1 MIMKRRFLRLAVLV
15 LTMVTVL
22 IAFGITGTTVGATS
36 PPPSPAPQLD
46 TPKSGD
52 ITDTSIRL
60 SWSAPPTRYHFTE
73 NLKFGLRCSAALAV
87 AGVLRSL
94 SYKFHYD
101 IIDIT

>member
-1 MIMKRRFLRLAVLV
+1 MKRRFLRLAVLV

-22 IAFGITGTTVGATS
+22 IAFGITG
-36 PPPSPAPQLD
+36 QLSVPLALHLRRPRSL
-46 TPKSGD
+46 TRRSRAILQIQASGFLECTAD
-52 ITDTSIRL
+52 KISFYR
-60 SWSAPPTRYHFTE
+60 